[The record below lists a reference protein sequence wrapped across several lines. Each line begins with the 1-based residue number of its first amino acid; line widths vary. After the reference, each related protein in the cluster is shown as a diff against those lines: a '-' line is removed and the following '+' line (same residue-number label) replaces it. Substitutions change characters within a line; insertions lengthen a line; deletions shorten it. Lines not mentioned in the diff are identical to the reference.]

1 MNPGDALD
9 HDGFPYCKADYAKQ
23 FGPKG
28 IIQGVVADSGLGPM
42 PDQRAASMDFRGS
55 RPDFV
60 DPLKEKADSKRTGA
74 ADSVVKGSS
83 ATEAQI
89 AAERNRQ
96 AIRAAERAFDDDDA
110 EDDGGVSSR
119 MESMR
124 FQDPAAITAGLS
136 GSKGKSYA
144 GKNLAVGGGD
154 SCRQCGKA
162 VGFADKITAI
172 GGKWHK
178 ACFTC
183 QYCNKSFPTAGDAI
197 EANGK
202 PCCNPCFK
210 KNHPSSRKN

>member
-9 HDGFPYCKADYAKQ
+9 HDGFPYCKADYNKH

-28 IIQGVVADSGLGPM
+28 MIQGVVADTGLGPM
-42 PDQRAASMDFRGS
+42 PEGRTPSLDMRGA
-55 RPDFV
+55 RPEFL
-60 DPLKEKADSKRTGA
+60 DPLKEKGDMKRTGA
-74 ADSVVKGSS
+74 AGSVKQDGS
-83 ATEAQI
+83 ATEAQF

-96 AIRAAERAFDDDDA
+96 AIRAAERAFDDDD
-110 EDDGGVSSR
+110 EDGGVSSR
-119 MESMR
+119 VESMR
-124 FQDPAAITAGLS
+124 FEDPAISAGIS
-136 GSKGKSYA
+136 GAKGKQYG

-154 SCRQCGKA
+154 SCMACGKP
-162 VGFADKITAI
+162 VGFADKITAM

-178 ACFTC
+178 GTCFVC
-183 QYCNKSFPTAGDAI
+183 QYCSKSFATSGDAV